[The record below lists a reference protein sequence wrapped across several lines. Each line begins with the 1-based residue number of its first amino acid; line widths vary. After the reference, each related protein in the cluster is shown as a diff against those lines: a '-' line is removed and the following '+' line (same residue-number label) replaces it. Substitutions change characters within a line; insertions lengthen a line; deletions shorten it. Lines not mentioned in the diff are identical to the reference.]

1 MKRVLKKGKLWFF
14 CLIMIIFISI
24 IWLFFSYHKQ
34 INVVKHIPDYS
45 SVKVVG
51 DYLDNADLIKAPYI
65 LEGTVTDI
73 SPSFEYESVSFVK
86 ITFHMTDILY
96 SQSELKDSITILRE
110 QDMFTPLE
118 INHQYILYLYDY
130 KGPVASQVKMICGGN
145 LGAYEIVKGE
155 AHDTSQTL
163 EEYKQ
168 NIKEALKQ

>member
-65 LEGTVTDI
+65 LEGTVRLNMKAF
-73 SPSFEYESVSFVK
+73 P
-86 ITFHMTDILY
+86 L
-96 SQSELKDSITILRE
+96 LKSHFI
-110 QDMFTPLE
+110 
-118 INHQYILYLYDY
+118 
-130 KGPVASQVKMICGGN
+130 
-145 LGAYEIVKGE
+145 
-155 AHDTSQTL
+155 
-163 EEYKQ
+163 
-168 NIKEALKQ
+168 

>member
-1 MKRVLKKGKLWFF
+1 M
-14 CLIMIIFISI
+14 
-24 IWLFFSYHKQ
+24 
-34 INVVKHIPDYS
+34 VKHIPDYS

-73 SPSFEYESVSFVK
+73 SPSFEYEGVSFVK

-110 QDMFTPLE
+110 QDMFTPLQ